1 MSDLLLAGLDI
12 GGTKTLAVAVS
23 VPAAT
28 VAGAPAV
35 VEGSI
40 VATVRRA
47 TRGGPDEVRTSVAE
61 TLADLAAAARVPVDG
76 FAAVGMGIPG
86 LVDREAGT
94 VRHAVNLGLGGEP
107 LALADHVGR
116 LARAPVVVDNDVN
129 VAAVGAAS
137 ALGCP
142 GDLAYLS
149 VGTGVAAG
157 FVLGGRV
164 RQGAHGAAGEIGHL
178 PVDPSGPLCDCGQ
191 RGCLEAVASGTA
203 IAKRWPSAGGAASAA
218 SALLAAAAAGDG
230 VAAEV
235 RDEVAAYLA
244 GAVALIAQTV
254 DPQIIVLGGGVAEAG
269 APLLDAVVDALHAR
283 AERSPVLAALDL
295 AGRVALVP
303 EGVPAGALGAA
314 LLARAH
320 LAADSVRTAADSAGD
335 GFRGRMTETRQATL

>member
-1 MSDLLLAGLDI
+1 VSDLLLAGLDI

-23 VPAAT
+23 VPSALIAT
-28 VAGAPAV
+28 GPAV

-47 TRGGPDEVRTSVAE
+47 TRGGGEVARSVAD
-61 TLADLAAAARVPVDG
+61 TLAELADAAGVPVDG
-76 FAAVGMGIPG
+76 FAAIGLGIPG
-86 LVDREAGT
+86 LVDRDAGT
-94 VRHAVNLGLGGEP
+94 VRHAVNLGLGDEP
-107 LALADHVGR
+107 LALAEHLGD
-116 LARAPVVVDNDVN
+116 LARAPVAVDNDVN

-157 FVLGGRV
+157 FVLGGRI
-164 RQGAHGAAGEIGHL
+164 RRGAHGAAGEIGHL
-178 PVDPSGPLCDCGQ
+178 PVDSGGPLCECGQ

-203 IAKRWPSAGGAASAA
+203 IARRWPSADVAASPA

-235 RDEVAAYLA
+235 RDEVAGYLA

-269 APLLDAVVDALHAR
+269 AQLLDAVVDALHAR
-283 AERSPVLAALDL
+283 AERSPMLAALDL
-295 AGRVALVP
+295 AGRMALVP

-314 LLARAH
+314 LLARAL
-320 LAADSVRTAADSAGD
+320 LAAQSVRTAAEGVGD
-335 GFRGRMTETRQATL
+335 GARGR

>member
-1 MSDLLLAGLDI
+1 VSEWLLAGLDI

-23 VPAAT
+23 VPAAV
-28 VAGAPAV
+28 VAGGPAV

-47 TRGGPDEVRTSVAE
+47 TRGGDEVRSSIAE
-61 TLADLAAAARVPVDG
+61 TLTELAAAAGVAVDG
-76 FAAVGMGIPG
+76 FAAVGVGIPG
-86 LVDREAGT
+86 LVDRDAGT
-94 VRHAVNLGLGGEP
+94 VRHAVNLGLGDEP
-107 LALADHVGR
+107 VALAAHVADLSG
-116 LARAPVVVDNDVN
+116 APVVLENDVN

-137 ALGCP
+137 ALRCP

-157 FVLGGRV
+157 FVLGGRI

-178 PVDPSGPLCDCGQ
+178 PVDPGGPRCECGQ

-203 IAKRWPSAGGAASAA
+203 IARRWPSGGGAATAA
-218 SALLAAAAAGDG
+218 SELLAAAAAGDG

-283 AERSPVLAALDL
+283 AARSPVLAALDL

-314 LLARAH
+314 LIARAH
-320 LAADSVRTAADSAGD
+320 LAAESVSAAADSVGD
-335 GFRGRMTETRQATL
+335 GARAQTTGRRRARS

>member
-1 MSDLLLAGLDI
+1 VSDLLLAGLDI

-23 VPAAT
+23 VLDDSL
-28 VAGAPAV
+28 VAGASAV

-47 TRGGPDEVRTSVAE
+47 TRGGDEVHSSVTE
-61 TLADLAAAARVPVDG
+61 TLAELAEAAGVPVDG
-76 FAAVGMGIPG
+76 FAAVGLGIPG

-94 VRHAVNLGLGGEP
+94 VRHAVNLRLGDEP
-107 LALADHVGR
+107 LALADHVGDV
-116 LARAPVVVDNDVN
+116 ARAPVVVDNDVN

-157 FVLGGRV
+157 FVLGGRI

-178 PVDPSGPLCDCGQ
+178 PVDPGGPLCECGQ

-203 IAKRWPSAGGAASAA
+203 IAKRWPAAGGAASAA
-218 SALLAAAAAGDG
+218 SALLAAAAVGDG

-314 LLARAH
+314 LQARAH
-320 LAADSVRTAADSAGD
+320 LAADSARLAADSARD
-335 GFRGRMTETRQATL
+335 GLSGRTTGRHRARL